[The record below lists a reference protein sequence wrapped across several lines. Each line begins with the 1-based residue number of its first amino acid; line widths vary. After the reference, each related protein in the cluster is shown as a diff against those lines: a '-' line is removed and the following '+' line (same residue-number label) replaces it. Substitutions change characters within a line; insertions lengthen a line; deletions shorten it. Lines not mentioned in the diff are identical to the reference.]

1 MKENIA
7 IFVLALSF
15 GFCVLYR
22 PQPVEAQ
29 MSMMIGTHANLWSN
43 ATPAAGGT
51 SAAYDT
57 RGFPTCTVFG
67 ITSGLATIT
76 VQMSA
81 DNVNFYG
88 GDSLTMANG
97 EFSMYT
103 LIGSRYMRL
112 GTDTGVT
119 VTATIQCK
127 L

>member
-1 MKENIA
+1 MKDTLITLVLTLA
-7 IFVLALSF
+7 ILFFALD
-15 GFCVLYR
+15 R
-22 PQPVEAQ
+22 PQPVDAQ
-29 MSMMIGTHANLWSN
+29 MSMMIGTHANLWNN
-43 ATPAAGGT
+43 ASPAGGGT
-51 SAAYDT
+51 SASYDT

-119 VTATIQCK
+119 ITATIQCK